1 MIIKQTLTEEQIRLQ
16 KLVVLSYE
24 KMSRT
29 ENTIFFDDIFSEVCI
44 RRIESR
50 LIEER
55 EILDNVVF
63 EEVNLLDILCRV
75 GLPFIFK
82 DEVINSPQKEVW

>member
-1 MIIKQTLTEEQIRLQ
+1 MIIKQTLTEEQLRLQ
-16 KLVVLSYE
+16 AIVVLAYE

-50 LIEER
+50 LIEEQ